1 MLLINNKWHINNSW
15 LNLPVESGGSI
26 PGKLK
31 IVQKLSSGPMSE
43 QPVKISVWL
52 RCFKQPIK
60 WVFDSDNEISVWISQ
75 SKHHSNNYQCIHI
88 IRINNFILDVF
99 RIWSKVEVNIIDFFL
114 NYFKTLFFIDCV
126 LYIHVYNT
134 QLLTERT
141 ADWCTCSISLFRT
154 LQFTVCC
161 LFLPILIH

>member
-75 SKHHSNNYQCIHI
+75 SKHLSNNYQCIHI

-99 RIWSKVEVNIIDFFL
+99 RKVEVNIIDFFL

-126 LYIHVYNT
+126 YIY
-134 QLLTERT
+134 
-141 ADWCTCSISLFRT
+141 TCVQYTTINRENSWLMYM
-154 LQFTVCC
+154 
-161 LFLPILIH
+161 